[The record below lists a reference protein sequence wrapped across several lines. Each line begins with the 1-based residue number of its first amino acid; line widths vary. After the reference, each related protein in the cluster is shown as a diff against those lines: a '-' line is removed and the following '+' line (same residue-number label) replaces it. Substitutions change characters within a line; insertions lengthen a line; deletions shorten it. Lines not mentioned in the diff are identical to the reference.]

1 MFRFTLF
8 LFLIPIIFFA
18 QENEEIVGK
27 VKQVKQKIVYLIEQ
41 PKEGDNNFSFV
52 NLYSEYGEFGINDPK
67 FERLQFNKNWT
78 RTFSKPYQNFVAN
91 YDLNGKIKNETWYYT
106 DKSLARKF
114 EYLYNEKDSLIQF
127 KKIKKNGRFITYNRS
142 FNYDDKLNSE
152 FFLKSDEPNYTA
164 INFYKYDSNNN
175 VIKIEKYDSEMG
187 YQNSTI
193 YKYNKSN
200 KQILESRH
208 IPNFFLKNE
217 NNTISPIN
225 DSIGTTYI
233 IKKKIYDNLN
243 NLIEEQLYPLG
254 EYFEL
259 NKIISRI
266 QFKYDS
272 NNNIIEKNYVE
283 ADSVTIRRTEQYF
296 YNDKKQL
303 IREIRI
309 NNSTYKTTDDARD
322 YEERNYFYDNERLIK
337 LIYKNKVET
346 KTITF
351 AYKFDKRGN
360 WMKQTKSVDG
370 KPLYIW
376 KRKIEYYKE

>member
-1 MFRFTLF
+1 MFRFTLSF
-8 LFLIPIIFFA
+8 YLIPLIFFA

-27 VKQVKQKIVYLIEQ
+27 EKQVKQKIIYLINQ
-41 PKEGDNNFSFV
+41 PKEKDSDFSFAY
-52 NLYSEYGEFGINDPK
+52 LYAEYGEFGINDPK
-67 FERLQFNKNWT
+67 FEIMQFNKNWRQSIST
-78 RTFSKPYQNFVAN
+78 RYQNFVAN
-91 YDLNGKIKNETWYYT
+91 YDLKGKIKNETWYFS
-106 DKSLARKF
+106 DKSVARKF

-127 KKIKKNGRFITYNRS
+127 KKIKNNGRYITYNRS
-142 FNYDDKLNSE
+142 FNYDEKLNSE
-152 FFLKSDEPNYTA
+152 FFLKSNEPNYTN

-175 VIKIEKYDSEMG
+175 IIKIEKYYSEVG
-187 YQNSTI
+187 YENSTI

-208 IPNFFLKNE
+208 IPKIFFKNE
-217 NNTISPIN
+217 NNSISPKN

-243 NLIEEQLYPLG
+243 NLIEEQFFTSG
-254 EYFEL
+254 EYLET
-259 NKIISRI
+259 NKIRNRI

-272 NNNIIEKNYVE
+272 KNNLIEKNYAD
-283 ADSVTIRRTEQYF
+283 ADSVTINRTEQYF

-303 IREIRI
+303 IREIRL
-309 NNSTYKTTDDARD
+309 NKSTYKNTDDARD

-337 LIYKNKVET
+337 LIYKNNVET

-360 WMKQTKSVDG
+360 WIKQTKSVDG